1 MLRSNERDG
10 EHPVMAVNE
19 IRRRMNLQ
27 VVGTYHKGGGSR
39 VVSNHVVLMTLETH
53 EYLTDGV
60 MLIDTFL

>member
-1 MLRSNERDG
+1 MLGSNERDG
-10 EHPVMAVNE
+10 EHLVMAVNE
-19 IRRRMNLQ
+19 IRRSMTLQ
-27 VVGTYHKGGGSR
+27 VVNTYNKGGGFR